1 MGSVREGLERGKL
14 PRQEQFAAGRRR
26 MAIGAGWFFVGAAL
40 TGISLVWFP
49 RTQSYLVALI
59 GMAWGGFISVRG
71 YLQARSVA
79 TGKLLDG
86 LRKSARLLLI
96 GSVGTLV
103 LGYWTWHL
111 KLYQRSKLIAQ
122 WEIESRVLYAFDSL
136 ETRLFEELDGSLT
149 AEAFLAAWDRYSP
162 PLARYRRPLGELLE
176 TGRRI
181 DGFLTNEKDK
191 RSMQADLRIVA
202 LYHRETRIYREI
214 QGLVADRRP
223 GIWPEGLQEKIEE
236 LDDLITTIRE
246 STDSRVDLHHR
257 IGRLWREISGTG
269 RSQAA

>member
-1 MGSVREGLERGKL
+1 MGSVREGLEAGKS
-14 PRQEQFAAGRRR
+14 PGQERFAAGRRR

-49 RTQSYLVALI
+49 RTQSYLIALV
-59 GMAWGGFISVRG
+59 GMAWGGFVSVRG

-86 LRKSARLLLI
+86 IRKSARILLI

-111 KLYQRSKLIAQ
+111 KLYQRSKLIDQ
-122 WEIESRVLYAFDSL
+122 WEIDSGVLYAFDSL

-149 AEAFLAAWDRYSP
+149 AEAFLATWDRYSP
-162 PLARYRRPLGELLE
+162 PLARYRGPLGELLE

-181 DGFLTNEKDK
+181 DAFLTSDKDK
-191 RSMQADLRIVA
+191 RSLQADLRIVA
-202 LYHRETRIYREI
+202 LYHREAGIYREI

-223 GIWPEGLQEKIEE
+223 GIWPEGLQEKIQE
-236 LDDLITTIRE
+236 LDELITTIRE
-246 STDSRVDLHHR
+246 LTDSRVDLQQR
-257 IGRLWREISGTG
+257 IGRLCRETSGTG
-269 RSQAA
+269 RRRAA